1 MSEALV
7 RAVFDA
13 YNAHDAEAWA
23 ALMTPGGT
31 FESGYWG
38 LDGRTYGVDEFGDYF
53 KQMREQWDDLSMDVD
68 RIEIAGEKAVAVVT
82 LHGTE
87 RGTHVAV
94 APQQAL
100 LFEFDAEKVAHI
112 VTIPN
117 VDDALAQLKPI

>member
-38 LDGRTYGVDEFGDYF
+38 LDGRTYGVDELGDYF
-53 KQMREQWDDLSMDVD
+53 AQMREQWDDLSMEID
-68 RIEIAGEKAVAVVT
+68 RVEIAGGKAVAIVT
-82 LHGTE
+82 LHATE
-87 RGTHVAV
+87 HGTHVAV

-100 LFEFDAEKVAHI
+100 LFQFEGDKVASI

-117 VDDALAQLKPI
+117 VDDALAQLA

>member
-13 YNAHDAEAWA
+13 YNAQDAAAWA
-23 ALMTPGGT
+23 GLMTPGGT

-38 LDGRTYGVDEFGDYF
+38 LDGRTYTVEEFGDYF
-53 KQMREQWDDLSMDVD
+53 DQMREQWDDLSMEID
-68 RIEIAGEKAVAVVT
+68 RIELAGDKAVAVAT

-87 RGTHVAV
+87 HGTHVAV

-100 LFEFDAEKVAHI
+100 VFEFEGDKVASI

-117 VDDALAQLKPI
+117 VDDALAQLH